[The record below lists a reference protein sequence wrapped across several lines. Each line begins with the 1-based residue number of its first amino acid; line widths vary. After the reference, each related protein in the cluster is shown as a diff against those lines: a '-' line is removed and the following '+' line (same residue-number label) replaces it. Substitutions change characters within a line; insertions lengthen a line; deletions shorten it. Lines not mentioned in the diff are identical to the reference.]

1 MAEARTQSSRR
12 WLWIGAVFI
21 LIAVFFTARFLF
33 RQRLP
38 VRAAQAEHET
48 IVNTVSTNGRVEP
61 VHPYNFYS
69 PIATTVKAVY
79 VHPGDRVPEGK
90 LMIVLDD
97 VAARAQLASA
107 QSAVKAA
114 QVSLD
119 GAVHNG
125 TQAER
130 QASAAEIAQD
140 KLTRDQARRD
150 LDALRRL
157 ATTGAASPSEVTSAQ
172 QRLEAAEAAL
182 SAAETS
188 SRSRYSPDEIGRA
201 RAALTDAE
209 ANLAAAQYVESQTR
223 IYAPIAGTVYTLDAA
238 PSEFAEAGKLLLQLA
253 DLSQERVR
261 AYFDEPDLGRL
272 ALGQKAVIRWEG
284 KPDQEWTGEITRLP
298 ASVVTYTTRIV
309 GEVIITLDT
318 PASGLLPDTT
328 VTVRVTISS
337 EPNALT
343 IPHEALHSAN
353 GHYFV
358 YKIMDGELKR
368 TPVTVGVPS
377 LTQAPILS
385 GLKAGDWVATGTTN
399 GMPLQEDMPIQVQ
412 R

>member
-1 MAEARTQSSRR
+1 MAEARNQSSRR
-12 WLWIGAVFI
+12 WVWIGAAIV
-21 LIAVFFTARFLF
+21 LIAVFFTARYLF
-33 RQRLP
+33 RDRLP
-38 VRAAQAEHET
+38 VRAAQAERET

-61 VHPYNFYS
+61 EQPYNFYS

-79 VHPGDRVPEGK
+79 VHPGDKVPKGK

-97 VAARAQLASA
+97 VAARAQVASA
-107 QSAVKAA
+107 KSAVQAA
-114 QVSLD
+114 QVTLD
-119 GAVHNG
+119 AALHNG

-150 LDALRRL
+150 VEALQKL
-157 ATTGAASPSEVTSAQ
+157 VASGAASPSEVAAAQ
-172 QRLEAAEAAL
+172 QRLQSAEAAL
-182 SAAETS
+182 SAAQTS
-188 SRSRYSPDEIGRA
+188 SQSRYSPDEIARA

-209 ANLAAAQYVESQTR
+209 AGLAAAQHVESQTR
-223 IYAPIAGTVYTLDAA
+223 IYAPIAGTVYSLDAA
-238 PSEFAEAGKLLLQLA
+238 SSEFAEAGKLLLKMA
-253 DLSQERVR
+253 DLDKERVR

-272 ALGQKAVIRWEG
+272 SLGQKADIRWEG
-284 KPDQEWTGEITRLP
+284 KPDQQWTGKITRLP
-298 ASVVTYTTRIV
+298 AAVVTYTTRIV
-309 GEVIITLDT
+309 GEVMISLDK
-318 PASGLLPDTT
+318 PDSGLLPDTT

-353 GHYFV
+353 GQYFV
-358 YKIMDGELKR
+358 YKITDGELKR

-385 GLKAGDWVATGTTN
+385 GLNVGDWVATGTTN
-399 GMPLQEDMPIQVQ
+399 GLPLQEDMPVQVQ

>member
-1 MAEARTQSSRR
+1 M
-12 WLWIGAVFI
+12 
-21 LIAVFFTARFLF
+21 
-33 RQRLP
+33 
-38 VRAAQAEHET
+38 
-48 IVNTVSTNGRVEP
+48 NTVSTNGRIEP
-61 VHPYNFYS
+61 LQTYNFYS
-69 PIATTVKAVY
+69 PLATNVQAVY
-79 VHPGDRVPEGK
+79 VHPGDKVPKGK
-90 LMIVLDD
+90 LMVVLND
-97 VAARAQLASA
+97 VAARAQVASA

-119 GAVHNG
+119 AALHNG
-125 TQAER
+125 TQSER

-140 KLTRDQARRD
+140 KLTRDQAQRD
-150 LDALRRL
+150 LDALKKL
-157 ATTGAASPSEVTSAQ
+157 VTSGAASPSEVAAAQ
-172 QRLEAAEAAL
+172 QRLQTAQEAL

-188 SRSRYSPDEIGRA
+188 SRSRYSPDEIARA

-209 ANLAAAQYVESQTR
+209 AGLAAAQHVESQTR

-238 PSEFAEAGKLLLQLA
+238 PSEFAEAGKLLLQMA
-253 DLSQERVR
+253 DLNQERVR

-272 ALGQKAVIRWEG
+272 AVGQKAVIRWEG
-284 KPDQEWTGEITRLP
+284 KPGQEWTGHITRLP

-309 GEVIITLDT
+309 GEVLISLDQPKT
-318 PASGLLPDTT
+318 GLLPDTT
-328 VTVRVTISS
+328 VTVEVTIAR
-337 EPNALT
+337 EPNALS
-343 IPHEALHSAN
+343 IPHEALHSLN

-358 YKIMDGELKR
+358 YKIVNGELKR

-399 GMPLQEDMPIQVQ
+399 GMPLQEGMPIQVE

>member
-12 WLWIGAVFI
+12 WLWIGAVVV
-21 LIAVFFTARFLF
+21 LIAVFFTARSLF
-33 RQRLP
+33 RERLP

-61 VHPYNFYS
+61 ERPYNFYS
-69 PIATTVKAVY
+69 PIATTVMAVY
-79 VHPGDRVPEGK
+79 VHPGDRVPKGK

-97 VAARAQLASA
+97 VAARAQVASA
-107 QSAVKAA
+107 QSAVQAA

-119 GAVHNG
+119 AMVHNG

-140 KLTRDQARRD
+140 KLTRDQAQRD
-150 LDALRRL
+150 LDALKKL
-157 ATTGAASPSEVTSAQ
+157 VTVGAASPSEVAAAQ
-172 QRLEAAEAAL
+172 QRLQTAEAAL

-188 SRSRYSPDEIGRA
+188 SRSRYSQDEVARA

-209 ANLAAAQYVESQTR
+209 AGLAAARQVQAQTR
-223 IYAPIAGTVYTLDAA
+223 IYAPISGTVYTLDAA
-238 PSEFAEAGKLLLQLA
+238 PSELAGAGKLLLQMA
-253 DLSQERVR
+253 DLNLERVR

-284 KPDQEWTGEITRLP
+284 KPSMEWTGEIIRLP

-309 GEVIITLDT
+309 GEVMIALDK
-318 PASGLLPDTT
+318 PDSGLLPDTT
-328 VTVRVTISS
+328 VTVRVTISQ

-353 GHYFV
+353 GKYFV
-358 YKIMDGELKR
+358 YKIVDGELKP

-399 GMPLQEDMPIQVQ
+399 GMPLQEDMPIKVQ